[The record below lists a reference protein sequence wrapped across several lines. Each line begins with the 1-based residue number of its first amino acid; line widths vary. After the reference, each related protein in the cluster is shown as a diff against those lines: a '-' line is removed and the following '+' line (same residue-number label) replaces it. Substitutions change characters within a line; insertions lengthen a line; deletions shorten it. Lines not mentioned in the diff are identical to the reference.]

1 MVRTHLHAACS
12 LDIEFSFQ
20 HRFPSLTPYVF
31 RQFSFTTCCL
41 TSLPSA
47 LQVIH
52 MMHIHSVEIILLML
66 NLDRTAPCIWALSRA
81 AQQHSPFP
89 LTRLLWCTQTFVL
102 STNWMLVCK
111 WISFS
116 NRLLAQLAASRV
128 VAANAATTRDMSVRL
143 TSALFPSRFQPAP
156 TTFSENVYVIFG
168 LWNRVMSTFPRPSG
182 LFDTFIVPQ
191 LLLASLIQL
200 IFYLNVA
207 KQSLT

>member
-1 MVRTHLHAACS
+1 MLGSKKRSSPVIWVSSTDWSVSSTDWSVSSNPFAHRCKSPLHLSVVWSCRAAFPIPIPPYSDFMVRTHLHAACS

-31 RQFSFTTCCL
+31 RQFSLTTCCL

-66 NLDRTAPCIWALSRA
+66 NLDRTAPCIWALCRA

-116 NRLLAQLAASRV
+116 NRLFA
-128 VAANAATTRDMSVRL
+128 
-143 TSALFPSRFQPAP
+143 
-156 TTFSENVYVIFG
+156 
-168 LWNRVMSTFPRPSG
+168 
-182 LFDTFIVPQ
+182 
-191 LLLASLIQL
+191 
-200 IFYLNVA
+200 
-207 KQSLT
+207 